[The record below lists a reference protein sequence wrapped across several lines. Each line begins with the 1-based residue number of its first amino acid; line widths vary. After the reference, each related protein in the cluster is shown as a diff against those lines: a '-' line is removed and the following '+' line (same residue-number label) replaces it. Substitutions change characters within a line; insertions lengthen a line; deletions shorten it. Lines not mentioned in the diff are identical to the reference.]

1 MIKIPREVIDR
12 IILHGNVEAPIEAC
26 GYLAGRGEEVRV
38 LVPMTNA
45 ENSDAHYS
53 FDPEEQ
59 FAALDKAKAE
69 DLELIAA
76 YHTHPI
82 TPARMSDE
90 DIHLAAGLKCVDC
103 HRNEIVYVIYS
114 LKFNNLRAFRINGEK
129 LVREITIEVV

>member
-12 IILHGNVEAPIEAC
+12 IILHGKVEAPIEAC
-26 GYLAGRGEEVRV
+26 GYLAGRGEEVQV

-90 DIHLAAGLKCVDC
+90 DIHLAYDT
-103 HRNEIVYVIYS
+103 EIVYVIYS

-129 LVREITIEVV
+129 QVREITIEVV

>member
-90 DIHLAAGLKCVDC
+90 DIHLAYDT
-103 HRNEIVYVIYS
+103 EIVYVIYS

-129 LVREITIEVV
+129 QVLEITIEVV

>member
-12 IILHGNVEAPIEAC
+12 IILHGNVETPIEAC

-90 DIHLAAGLKCVDC
+90 DIHLAYDT
-103 HRNEIVYVIYS
+103 EIVYVIYS

-129 LVREITIEVV
+129 QVREITIEVV